1 MWNQAQRTIFSVK
14 LSLTF
19 LSCLFS
25 CNFGEFCSRNTS
37 SGVKGRLSASIN
49 FWNTTINAPDIIR
62 RGYRLAFAE
71 DPPPCFL
78 ASNRSAFQYP
88 EFVAQAISELLVNG
102 CIVEL
107 SVPPFCVNP
116 LSVAKG
122 KKLRLAI
129 DLRHVY
135 NFLVRF
141 KFKYEDFRSLSQVL
155 EEGHWLF
162 TLDLKSG
169 YHNVDICLEH
179 QTYLGFSLPFNGVL
193 KYFTFAVLRFG
204 LSSACFCFTKLLPQL
219 SQALAVDESSCEGR

>member
-1 MWNQAQRTIFSVK
+1 MWNQPQRTIFSVK

-25 CNFGEFCSRNTS
+25 CNFGEFCSRNTC

-71 DPPPCFL
+71 YPPPCFL

-88 EFVAQAISELLVNG
+88 EFVVQAISELLVNG

-122 KKLRLAI
+122 KKLRLVI

-141 KFKYEDFRSLSQVL
+141 KFNYEDFRSLSQVL
-155 EEGHWLF
+155 EEGYWLF
-162 TLDLKSG
+162 T
-169 YHNVDICLEH
+169 
-179 QTYLGFSLPFNGVL
+179 
-193 KYFTFAVLRFG
+193 
-204 LSSACFCFTKLLPQL
+204 
-219 SQALAVDESSCEGR
+219 